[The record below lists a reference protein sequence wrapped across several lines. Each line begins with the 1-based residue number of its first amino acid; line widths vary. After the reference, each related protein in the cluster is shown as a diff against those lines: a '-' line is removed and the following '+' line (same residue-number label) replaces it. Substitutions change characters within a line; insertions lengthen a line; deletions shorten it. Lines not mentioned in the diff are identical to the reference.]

1 MPLTQNSNHGRV
13 SPNTP
18 RVRARDRRTAPLS
31 DVPAPA
37 MRASTSEPTASTSDD
52 RRTTAHRRD
61 GAMATTATATAMA
74 TAMNARHTNRARRVR
89 SAASARVGVRTRRRL
104 SSASGPGGWC
114 AVIHSNT
121 DRAHQPHQSRTRQL
135 TSWRH
140 LATRTHRARIAHRR
154 SRVRRTFV
162 SHFAVVES
170 PSSSHARRGARAR
183 LWRVFKH
190 RRSRSWRVRVG

>member
-1 MPLTQNSNHGRV
+1 MCQRRRCARAP
-13 SPNTP
+13 PNRP
-18 RVRARDRRTAPLS
+18 RPRQT
-31 DVPAPA
+31 
-37 MRASTSEPTASTSDD
+37 TSEP
-52 RRTTAHRRD
+52 TAHRRD
-61 GAMATTATATAMA
+61 GAMATTATATATA

-89 SAASARVGVRTRRRL
+89 TRRRPHASTSVVGVRSRRL
-104 SSASGPGGWC
+104 VRRDTFKHGPSAP
-114 AVIHSNT
+114 
-121 DRAHQPHQSRTRQL
+121 PHQSRTRQL

-190 RRSRSWRVRVG
+190 RRSRSGACEWVERARACRSR

>member
-1 MPLTQNSNHGRV
+1 
-13 SPNTP
+13 
-18 RVRARDRRTAPLS
+18 
-31 DVPAPA
+31 

-52 RRTTAHRRD
+52 LRTDRTPSRWRD
-61 GAMATTATATAMA
+61 GDDGDDGDGDGDGDECATHKSSAP
-74 TAMNARHTNRARRVR
+74 RPERR
-89 SAASARVGVRTRRRL
+89 VRTRRRPHASTSVVGVRSRRL
-104 SSASGPGGWC
+104 VRRDTFKHGPSAP
-114 AVIHSNT
+114 
-121 DRAHQPHQSRTRQL
+121 PHQSRTRQL

-183 LWRVFKH
+183 LWSVFKH
-190 RRSRSWRVRVG
+190 RRSRSGACEWVERARACRSR

>member
-1 MPLTQNSNHGRV
+1 MCQRRRCARAP
-13 SPNTP
+13 PNRP
-18 RVRARDRRTAPLS
+18 RPRQT
-31 DVPAPA
+31 
-37 MRASTSEPTASTSDD
+37 TSEP
-52 RRTTAHRRD
+52 TAHRRD
-61 GAMATTATATAMA
+61 GATATTATTATAMA

-89 SAASARVGVRTRRRL
+89 TRRRPHASTSVVGVRSRRL
-104 SSASGPGGWC
+104 VRRDTFKHGPSAP
-114 AVIHSNT
+114 
-121 DRAHQPHQSRTRQL
+121 PHQSRTRQL

-190 RRSRSWRVRVG
+190 RRSRSGACEWVERARACRSR

>member
-1 MPLTQNSNHGRV
+1 MCQRRRCARAP
-13 SPNTP
+13 PNRP
-18 RVRARDRRTAPLS
+18 RPRQT
-31 DVPAPA
+31 
-37 MRASTSEPTASTSDD
+37 TSEP
-52 RRTTAHRRD
+52 TAHRRD
-61 GAMATTATATAMA
+61 GATATTATTATATA

-89 SAASARVGVRTRRRL
+89 TRRRPHASTSVVGVRSRRL
-104 SSASGPGGWC
+104 VRRDTFKHGPSAP
-114 AVIHSNT
+114 
-121 DRAHQPHQSRTRQL
+121 PHQSRTRQL

-183 LWRVFKH
+183 LWSVFKH